1 MANKYLLAAGIVRD
15 FRFTS
20 YGSYIAYLRGLDAR
34 KQTYQVLENVL
45 CEDDTILARIVVQY
59 NGSPLIELPQLDLQ
73 V

>member
-20 YGSYIAYLRGLDAR
+20 RESYIAYLRGLDS
-34 KQTYQVLENVL
+34 KLQLHDILESRL
-45 CEDDTILARIVVQY
+45 CQDGTVLARIVTQY
-59 NGSPLIELPQLDLQ
+59 NGSPLIELPQSDLE